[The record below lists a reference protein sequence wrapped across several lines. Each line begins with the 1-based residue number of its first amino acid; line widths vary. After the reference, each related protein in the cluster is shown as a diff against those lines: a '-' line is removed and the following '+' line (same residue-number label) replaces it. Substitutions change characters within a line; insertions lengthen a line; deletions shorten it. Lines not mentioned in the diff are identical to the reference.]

1 MNREVLH
8 WYNRGRFHSY
18 KEHKLFYVDEG
29 VGDVVFIIHGYPYS
43 SFEWVLIIDSL
54 NKRYRT
60 VAIDLL
66 GMGFSDKPRNHKYSY
81 EEYVEMMIDLL
92 TSLNIKSINILA
104 HDLGVSIVQEF
115 LAQYVE
121 ASSQIHIQSIA
132 YVNGGLFMDAYKPR
146 FIQRLLSQT
155 PDFFGKNLSKLLTK
169 SLIGNS
175 IKTLFSPTNQP
186 SRKFLNNQWEILNF
200 KCGKQLAYLLGRL
213 VFEKYRYQ
221 ARWIKAMQTTEIPMC
236 FINGPYDPNSGEHMA
251 KRYEEIIPN
260 PLVYRLNPMTGHWPH
275 VESPAEFLSTYMTFI
290 KST

>member
-1 MNREVLH
+1 
-8 WYNRGRFHSY
+8 
-18 KEHKLFYVDEG
+18 
-29 VGDVVFIIHGYPYS
+29 
-43 SFEWVLIIDSL
+43 
-54 NKRYRT
+54 
-60 VAIDLL
+60 
-66 GMGFSDKPRNHKYSY
+66 MGFSDKPMNHKYSY